1 MKLGYSYPNR
11 TKVFFDIMIIFY
23 FFCTCQLQAG
33 LRGQV
38 NDPAK
43 NGVTR
48 YGTSFVPLVFC
59 FAFLKLAPKNRMID
73 ISCVLT
79 STV

>member
-23 FFCTCQLQAG
+23 FFCTYQLQAG
-33 LRGQV
+33 LRG
-38 NDPAK
+38 PANAPSK
-43 NGVTR
+43 HRVIR
-48 YGTSFVPLVFC
+48 YGPSFDPLVFC
-59 FAFLKLAPKNRMID
+59 FAFLKLAPKNRMTD

-79 STV
+79 PTV